1 LAPPPT
7 IAPMHTELTQALQ
20 GKPEAERAA
29 QLIQACVHC
38 GFCTATCPSY
48 QILGNELDSPRG
60 RIYLVKQLLEG
71 EEGAAASA
79 QAHLD
84 TCLTCRACETTC
96 PSGVQYGQ
104 IAEIGRH
111 LADEQAPPRAKG
123 DRLLRGL
130 LGSGLTSPLFGPALA
145 VGRLARPLLPAS
157 LKAKVPARQRA
168 GETPKNAHPRRV
180 LLLKGC
186 VQPAMAPNIHAAT
199 VRVLDR
205 LGIQAIDI
213 EGCCGALKAHLG
225 DVKGGHSDMRALI
238 ERAGNQLGQV
248 EAVLS
253 NASGCGVMV
262 KDFGNQLGSPMA
274 HQVARATRDLGEW
287 LFDPE
292 LGFMEKLRQQLNGKN
307 RLRLAYHPP
316 CTLQHG
322 QKLKG
327 GVEAGLKALG
337 FEVMVPAE
345 SHLCCGSAGTY
356 SVLQPAIAGALRER
370 KQGHLDALQA
380 DVVAS
385 SNIGCISHLAEGS
398 KRPVRHWIEVLDEAL
413 NA

>member
-1 LAPPPT
+1 ML
-7 IAPMHTELTQALQ
+7 PMHTELTKELQ
-20 GKPEAERAA
+20 GQPEAQRAQ

-71 EEGAAASA
+71 QEGAAASA

-111 LADEQAPPRAKG
+111 LAEVQAPPRPAG
-123 DRLLRGL
+123 QRLIRKL
-130 LGSGLTSPLFGPALA
+130 LGSGLTSPLFAPALQL
-145 VGRLARPLLPAS
+145 GRLARPLLPAS
-157 LKAKVPARQRA
+157 LKSKLPARHSA
-168 GETPKNAHPRRV
+168 GKLPRNAHPRRV
-180 LLLKGC
+180 LLLRGC

-205 LGIQAIDI
+205 LGIQAIDVD
-213 EGCCGALKAHLG
+213 GCCGALKAHLG
-225 DVKGGHSDMRALI
+225 DLDGGHADMRRLT
-238 ERAGNQLGQV
+238 ERAGRQLGQV
-248 EAVLS
+248 EAVIS
-253 NASGCGVMV
+253 NASGCGVMI
-262 KDFGNQLGSPMA
+262 KDFGHQLGSPQA
-274 HQVARATRDLGEW
+274 HQLARATRDLGEY

-292 LGFMEKLRQQLNGKN
+292 AGFIAKLQAQLADAP
-307 RLRLAYHPP
+307 RARIAYHPP

-327 GVEAGLKALG
+327 GVESGLRALG
-337 FEVMVPAE
+337 FDVLLPAE

-356 SVLQPAIAGALRER
+356 SVLQPEVAGALRQR
-370 KQGHLDALQA
+370 KQGHLEALAA

-385 SNIGCISHLAEGS
+385 GNIGCISHLASGS
-398 KRPVRHWIEVLDEAL
+398 ARPVRHWIEVLDEAL
-413 NA
+413 SPRR